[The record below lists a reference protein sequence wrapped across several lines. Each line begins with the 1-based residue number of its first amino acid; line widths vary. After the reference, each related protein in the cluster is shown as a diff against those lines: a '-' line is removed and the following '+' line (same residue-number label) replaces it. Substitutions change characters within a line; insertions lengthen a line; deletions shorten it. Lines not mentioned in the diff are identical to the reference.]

1 MRVLKVTNTEIDLNT
16 QTVPFLSG
24 YTVVVVNMTAGSL
37 VLQEA
42 IVAATAYTTVVTVP
56 ALEMAIATINQRY
69 IRVST
74 AANLFLLGN

>member
-1 MRVLKVTNTEIDLNT
+1 MRVLKVTNTEIDLST
-16 QTVPFLSG
+16 QTVPFLPG
-24 YTVVVVNMTAGSL
+24 YTVVVVNMTDGSL
-37 VLQEA
+37 TLQEA
-42 IVAATAYTTVVTVP
+42 IVAATAYTTVVVVP

>member
-42 IVAATAYTTVVTVP
+42 IVAATSYTTVVTVP